1 MLELITLTTA
11 VFNTVDISA
20 CDVTPSTR
28 RPSFR
33 NCDVMSGHD
42 KGPFQIFQTTPLQP
56 SAPPLQGGV
65 SCVDATRAND
75 TSGQVDCQHC
85 LRASVACDVCRR
97 SASGRAYDYP
107 VDDCDVTSSIM
118 RSYNGIFNW
127 SDGCDW
133 SDHSHLPFCRLMPP
147 PPPYTD

>member
-1 MLELITLTTA
+1 M
-11 VFNTVDISA
+11 FNTVDVSS
-20 CDVTPSTR
+20 CDATSNTR
-28 RPSFR
+28 RSSFR

-65 SCVDATRAND
+65 SCVDAGRAD
-75 TSGQVDCQHC
+75 AVSDQADCRHFIQ
-85 LRASVACDVCRR
+85 APVTCDLCRR
-97 SASGRAYDYP
+97 SATGRVYDYH
-107 VDDCDVTSSIM
+107 VEDCDVTSSIM
-118 RSYNGIFNW
+118 RSYDGIFNW

-133 SDHSHLPFCRLMPP
+133 SDHAHSHLPFCRLMPP